1 MAQVKFIHAAD
12 LHLDT
17 PFRGLA
23 TWNAELAKRL
33 RNATLESYNRIIDLC
48 LKHRVDFLLISGDI
62 FDSGNQSLA
71 AQLGFVSGL
80 KRLSENGIATYFIC
94 GNHDPLGT
102 WMEGLQFPGNVHRF
116 GSGET
121 ETCGFTRDGQLLA
134 SIQGISYHESE
145 VNENLSERYSLSGNR
160 APFSIAMLHG
170 SVGPTGPHKNY
181 APFRVGDVEQKGFD
195 YWALGHIHKRQTV
208 RDANPAI
215 VYPGNP
221 QGRDFGETGPKG
233 CLLVEIEADRPPGIR
248 FLETQSIRFEEVIL
262 DLSGEDRIDRIPL
275 LISDALT
282 QIDNYNEQSS
292 YIVRVL
298 IRGRTPLHAIMNRP
312 GEMEQVAG
320 QLNEGQIHRS
330 RFVLIDR
337 IELQTRPDIDL
348 DRIREGADFTAEI
361 LKFLEGYEQDQER
374 LSALIE
380 TVDREFVS
388 PNARRE
394 LESLSGKEKKEILGR
409 AKWLLLDHL
418 IRETK

>member
-1 MAQVKFIHAAD
+1 MAKVKFIHAAD

-17 PFRGLA
+17 PFKGLA
-23 TWNAELAKRL
+23 TWNAELAKHL
-33 RNATLESYNRIIDLC
+33 RNATFESYNRIIDLC

-62 FDSGNQSLA
+62 FDSEIQSLA

-94 GNHDPLGT
+94 GNHDPLDS
-102 WMEGLQFPGNVHRF
+102 WMEGLQFPENVFRF
-116 GSGET
+116 GSGEA
-121 ETCGFTRDGQLLA
+121 ETCGFTRDGKLVA

-145 VNENLSERYSLSGNR
+145 VNENLSERYKISRKR
-160 APFSIAMLHG
+160 APVSIALLHG

-181 APFRVGDVEQKGFD
+181 APFRIEDVEPKGFD
-195 YWALGHIHKRQTV
+195 YWALGHIHKRQVV

-233 CLLVEIEADRPPGIR
+233 CLLVEIEEHRPPGIR

-275 LISDALT
+275 LISDAVK
-282 QIDNYNEQSS
+282 QIDDYNDQSS

-298 IRGRTPLHAIMNRP
+298 IRGRTPLHAIMSRP
-312 GEMEQVAG
+312 GEMEQITG
-320 QLNEGQIHRS
+320 QYNEGQIHRT

-337 IELQTRPDIDL
+337 IELQTRPDIDM

-374 LSALIE
+374 LSALID

-394 LESLSGKEKKEILGR
+394 LESFSGMEKKEILGR